1 MKSLALRWRRMS
13 LKFIRLNTKLPEGM
27 LYNIRNK
34 NIFMKIFNTMAQGIS
49 SFPIKKRVVLMTL
62 FFAFILFR
70 PAFTQEGEIEGGVV
84 IDQVIAVVGGNII
97 LQSDLQTQFEQYRAE
112 AGIQGSESSM
122 KCFILESMIFQKLL
136 LNQAE
141 LDSVEVS
148 DGQVES
154 ELDRRLRYYINLVGS
169 QEKFEEFYQK
179 SVVEFKE
186 ELRDEVRE
194 LLMVQSVQQT
204 LTANVNVTPSEV
216 RDFYKSIP
224 TDSLPYI
231 NSKLSLSQI
240 VKMPPVNREEVER
253 VKNKLQEIRYRVLN
267 GENFATLAILY
278 SEDPG
283 SSKQGG
289 ELGLFGRGQ
298 MFPEFEA
305 AAYSLDNGEVSEIV
319 KTDAGYHILQCI
331 ERRGEYVN
339 CRHIL
344 IRPKVSPT
352 DLYIAKT
359 ELDSIANLIQSGK
372 YTFDEAVKRFS
383 DDPSKNNGGLL
394 INPMTNTSMWESDNL
409 DPKVFFVVDKLDV
422 GEISTPVQFQTSDG
436 KDAYRI
442 LLLKDR
448 TEPHKANLKQDYDF
462 IQENAL
468 EKKKQDELNKWVM
481 EKVENTFIR
490 VNDEHQECE
499 FYKNWEMNQYS
510 KRN

>member
-1 MKSLALRWRRMS
+1 MFYKR
-13 LKFIRLNTKLPEGM
+13 INTKYMNQANICNSIRSNAPLQRALVMMGIIFALILSTPVHSQDAEPTEG
-27 LYNIRNK
+27 
-34 NIFMKIFNTMAQGIS
+34 T
-49 SFPIKKRVVLMTL
+49 
-62 FFAFILFR
+62 
-70 PAFTQEGEIEGGVV
+70 V
-84 IDQVIAVVGGNII
+84 IDQVIAVIGSNIV

-122 KCFILESMIFQKLL
+122 RCYILESMIFQKLL
-136 LNQAE
+136 MNQAE
-141 LDSVEVS
+141 LDSITVTDE
-148 DGQVES
+148 QVES

-179 SVVEFKE
+179 TVVEFKE
-186 ELRDEVRE
+186 ELREEVRE
-194 LLMVQSVQQT
+194 LIMVQQVQQQ
-204 LTANVNVTPSEV
+204 LTKDVKVTPSEV
-216 RDFYKSIP
+216 RAFYKSIP

-231 NSKLSLSQI
+231 NSKLSLAQI

-305 AAYSLDNGEVSEIV
+305 AAYSLDKGEVSEIV
-319 KTDAGYHILQCI
+319 KTDAGYHILQSI

-339 CRHIL
+339 VRHIL

-352 DLYIAKT
+352 DLYKAKV
-359 ELDSIANLIQSGK
+359 ELDSIAGLIEEEK
-372 YTFDEAVKRFS
+372 YTFDEAVVRFS

-394 INPMTNTSMWESDNL
+394 INPMTNTSLWESDDL
-409 DPKVFFVVDKLDV
+409 DPKVFFVIDKLDV
-422 GEISTPVQFQTSDG
+422 HELSAPVQFQTQDG

-442 LLLKDR
+442 LYLLNR
-448 TEPHKANLKQDYDF
+448 TEPHQANLKQDYDF
-462 IQENAL
+462 LQANAL
-468 EKKKQDELNKWVM
+468 EKKQQEELTKWV
-481 EKVENTFIR
+481 KDKIENTYIR
-490 VNDEHQECE
+490 LNDEFQDCQ
-499 FYKNWEMNQYS
+499 FYREWQDDS
-510 KRN
+510 L